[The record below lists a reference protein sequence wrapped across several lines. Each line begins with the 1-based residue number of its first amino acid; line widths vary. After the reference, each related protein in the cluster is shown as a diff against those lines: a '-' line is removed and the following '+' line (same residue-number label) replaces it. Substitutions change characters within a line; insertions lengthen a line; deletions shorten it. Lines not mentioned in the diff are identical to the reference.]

1 VTTHPIL
8 PRLRGRLI
16 VSCQAL
22 PGSPLRDSTII
33 AALAQCAERGGA
45 GGVRIDGPDDVA
57 AVRRVVA
64 IPVIGLYK
72 MRESSP
78 VYITPTFEAA
88 RAVAAAG
95 ADIVAVQATRERAAT
110 PHPLPQ
116 LIDRIHKDCR
126 VAVMADVSTPDEG
139 VAAEAAGADLVATTM
154 AGYTPHS
161 RRMPGP
167 DLELIRELAGR
178 VSVPVVAEGR
188 IGTPE
193 QAAAALRAGAWAVV
207 VGRAITM
214 PEAITEGFIRGMA
227 GAGGAGTI

>member
-1 VTTHPIL
+1 ML
-8 PRLRGRLI
+8 ARLRGRLI

-45 GGVRIDGPDDVA
+45 GGVRIDGPDDIA

-78 VYITPTFEAA
+78 VYITPTFDAA

-116 LIDRIHKDCR
+116 LIARIHETCR
-126 VAVMADVSTPDEG
+126 V
-139 VAAEAAGADLVATTM
+139 
-154 AGYTPHS
+154 
-161 RRMPGP
+161 
-167 DLELIRELAGR
+167 
-178 VSVPVVAEGR
+178 
-188 IGTPE
+188 
-193 QAAAALRAGAWAVV
+193 
-207 VGRAITM
+207 
-214 PEAITEGFIRGMA
+214 
-227 GAGGAGTI
+227 